1 LAQRFGQA
9 QIVFVFL
16 VINTGI
22 HTQLIDH
29 VIALVFAACDAYDAA
44 TPCLG
49 QSAIGTPHRSAGGT
63 DRDGFTRFGRDD
75 FDQAKSE
82 LHWLEYAMTGAAFIG
97 ERFRGDGPYQMVREG
112 VDGMLARGRGEW
124 YDAMKKLTR
133 SKDLREQ
140 LAGAARERVLKEYHY
155 KDRAKEWA
163 DAFKWAAENKGK
175 GAKIA

>member
-1 LAQRFGQA
+1 MDLRNELHS
-9 QIVFVFL
+9 VFVGTNPGTESVVAQFFQEQHGYVEGIQKFCETL
-16 VINTGI
+16 ANTHPDIGI
-22 HTQLIDH
+22 APLM
-29 VIALVFAACDAYDAA
+29 
-44 TPCLG
+44 G
-49 QSAIGTPHRSAGGT
+49 
-63 DRDGFTRFGRDD
+63 DD

-112 VDGMLARGRGEW
+112 VDGLLARGRGEW